1 VKITFSV
8 HSLNFISI
16 KIHPSID
23 FISGKQDLH
32 FLISIQYKSCLND
45 ELKYYKQ
52 KNETVQHERL
62 SLVVSQILNGLKT
75 LHVNKIHLG
84 FLNLKNICLD
94 NDANIR

>member
-1 VKITFSV
+1 
-8 HSLNFISI
+8 
-16 KIHPSID
+16 
-23 FISGKQDLH
+23 
-32 FLISIQYKSCLND
+32 
-45 ELKYYKQ
+45 LKYYKQ